1 MLAGKGYKKI
11 YNMAGGI
18 KAWDAE
24 IAVGPQDLGVH
35 LFSGQEQPEDVL
47 KTAYSLEQGL
57 REFYLS
63 MADQAVDPGVKS
75 MFTKL
80 SEIEI
85 KHQEAII
92 KAYKSLGSPDITTEE
107 FVTMAD
113 AQAMEGGLT
122 TDEYLNL
129 FGPDLGSAVDVVSM
143 AMSIEAQALDLY
155 LRVGSDLKDETAR
168 AIVLKIAD
176 EEKEHLASLGRLM
189 ETL

>member
-63 MADQAVDPGVKS
+63 MADQAVDPGVQG
-75 MFTKL
+75 
-80 SEIEI
+80 
-85 KHQEAII
+85 HR
-92 KAYKSLGSPDITTEE
+92 SLVSVAPLPLVLIFQRDSRPAGMQCCP
-107 FVTMAD
+107 A
-113 AQAMEGGLT
+113 
-122 TDEYLNL
+122 
-129 FGPDLGSAVDVVSM
+129 VVSVVV
-143 AMSIEAQALDLY
+143 A
-155 LRVGSDLKDETAR
+155 V
-168 AIVLKIAD
+168 
-176 EEKEHLASLGRLM
+176 
-189 ETL
+189 